1 MPVRAAALTAL
12 QSTILANLRDPDV
25 SIRRRAL
32 DLLFTM
38 CDGGAAVEVVEELV
52 RGADGSERV
61 LCSELLVRWHRRMH
75 GCRRYLSPG
84 ACC

>member
-1 MPVRAAALTAL
+1 MFS

-52 RGADGSERV
+52 SGTAAAACISQTIAAQGAAQNRRGRQSRTARGM
-61 LCSELLVRWHRRMH
+61 LQ
-75 GCRRYLSPG
+75 
-84 ACC
+84 